1 MGYKTHDDITKR
13 LCGHIVGISFSLPL
27 VGIQARVGDGVQ
39 QAYGRLGGGAL
50 LQYSGLLLRLYD
62 TQHSEED
69 GVSFVLPYWRWVSS
83 QIRHPERT
91 NSSKDGYR
99 TRDGKIVCNPPTSPL
114 IYIKSTTEIK
124 TWTLR
129 TSSRVVTWSP
139 VVLSLLLCLVLMKQ
153 TAGREYMQS
162 IVQRREKRPRE
173 KNKPGGL

>member
-1 MGYKTHDDITKR
+1 MTTLRRDCAGILWEYLSRYRWLGSRREWVTVFNR
-13 LCGHIVGISFSLPL
+13 LM
-27 VGIQARVGDGVQ
+27 ADW
-39 QAYGRLGGGAL
+39 GGAL